1 MQRWITTV
9 VLLCLAAGCRGT
21 GGGGG
26 GTPGPAPD
34 PIDSPSEVLEEV
46 ATAHPDAPATASF
59 TQVNTVTLTSGS
71 IEQRQRVLIDAPD
84 RMRVDNLPLS
94 GRSGAVYVADRA
106 ISFANG
112 RRAASATERNPFLL
126 LGFAVYRQPAEA
138 SRAALEGLGISM
150 TVMRETVY
158 EGAPVWVIGAAPG
171 DTTSN
176 QIWIDSAR
184 WIPLRLIQS
193 ERRGTR
199 TVVSDMRFSGHVHPT
214 PTLPRVIEVY
224 RDGRRA
230 LRGEVL
236 DLRTGIAIPAAAF
249 DTTALRAVTP

>member
-1 MQRWITTV
+1 MQRRITTV

-21 GGGGG
+21 GSGSGAA
-26 GTPGPAPD
+26 PEPVPAS
-34 PIDSPSEVLEEV
+34 IDSPSEVLGQV
-46 ATAHPDAPATASF
+46 ATAHADAPTTATF

-94 GRSGAVYVADRA
+94 GRSGAIYVADRA

-126 LGFAVYRQPAEA
+126 LGFGLYRQPAA
-138 SRAALEGLGISM
+138 VSRAALEALGISM

-176 QIWIDSAR
+176 QVWIDSAR

-193 ERRGTR
+193 EQRGTR
-199 TVVSDMRFSGHVHPT
+199 TVVSDTRFSGHAPPHPT
-214 PTLPRVIEVY
+214 VPRVIEVY

-230 LRGEVL
+230 LRGELL
-236 DLRTGIAIPAAAF
+236 DLRTGITVPAAAF
-249 DTTALRAVTP
+249 DTTTLRAVTF